1 MSIALKNTA
10 DTAEKM
16 PMVKRG
22 TAMLSDGS
30 VVCCVVDNNIAGGA
44 GDGTGVAKIYIYHS
58 PDRVTFTLKNTIT
71 PAAAIYGSGYYPR
84 VAMAI
89 GPDNALHIAYVQDG
103 DAQVKYQKYTFA
115 AGPIWTAGS
124 VETVKG
130 APGVQP
136 FHVRIDMD
144 VHPTLNVPLIVSV
157 AANGNNFYHFNWVK
171 RTSDSTW
178 RELQTTIWTTQGVY
192 HTDITCAWDRSAS
205 TGLSGRTNFAV
216 CFSKTSGTD
225 FGDELKTYN
234 VDTAAG
240 ASAILGGTLIN
251 TLNINQGARFR
262 KNWLFST
269 GTNEWTIISA
279 IGTTSASMSAFRFKI
294 TPATAATYTTTG
306 AYQRTRQAFSLL
318 YHNTNFAAIS
328 YADEKFVM
336 EGSFSNGL
344 VYSQNGSIVRN
355 VDGTSTISMSAIN
368 YAWDNFFQSS
378 GSRYAHGHFGGG
390 NSFIQSG
397 YVKLDTMFADG
408 PNGALTVLPTAGN
421 PQTFR
426 HQYNY
431 PNVAPKNVTPSAG
444 AASTTNVPVLSALV
458 DLDVNNPQ
466 GKVKVRW
473 QVASNNTFTTNLR
486 TIDESDTSFR
496 LVTNTSSG
504 VATTVATSVVPN
516 ASALFTGTWYVRA
529 AYINELGQLGT
540 YSAAQSF
547 TVGHPPSASNLSP
560 SGDTFFKYVD
570 VAGSTLVTFSWKF
583 SDPSPTDHQ
592 SAYQIVIENALTGA
606 SIVNTGKITST
617 VNSAIVGVPSTAKD
631 IQLRW
636 KVTVWDVD
644 DAAGPVSGYQTFY
657 VGDPPTVVVDAPI
670 EASVVASAQPTI
682 SFTPTTMG
690 ARLVKAYR
698 IIVTRDLPTDVVVL
712 DTNWLPVAST
722 GPFSYTLPSPVLVNS
737 ANYFVDVFIRDDQNL
752 EGTDRNSF
760 STSWTAPAAPS
771 FTVDETFYDS
781 LGYVKITWTNASV
794 DADFLSWR
802 LYRRQYDPVGPTYGA
817 WILLYE
823 TEVNQA
829 SYEYHDWLATSQANY
844 EYAVVQVADRFNS
857 AIESVYTPDSVF
869 VKTAK
874 YWLIHP
880 LDDTLNIALF
890 VNNESFEELYE
901 EEEFHVLDRGMHVDY
916 GDRLGYK
923 GTLDVQ
929 VRDNL
934 TYSARAQRLQ
944 IQALKAAKILV
955 YMRNPFGDLWLVNVA
970 GAKFERVPGMGEHEA
985 VNVTLDYTEMST

>member
-1 MSIALKNTA
+1 MSIAIKNTA

-16 PMVKRG
+16 PMIKRG
-22 TAMLSDGS
+22 TAVLSDGS
-30 VVCCVVDNNIAGGA
+30 VACCIVDNNIAGGA
-44 GDGTGVAKIYIYHS
+44 GDGTGIAKIYIYHS
-58 PDRVTFTLKNTIT
+58 SDRVTFTLKNTIT
-71 PAAAIYGSGYYPR
+71 PPTAIYGTNYYPR

-89 GPDNALHIAYVQDG
+89 GPDNSLHLAWVQDS
-103 DAQVKYQKYTFA
+103 DNQVRYQKYTFA
-115 AGPIWTAGS
+115 AGPVWTLTGTTE
-124 VETVKG
+124 VVKG
-130 APGVQP
+130 PPGAG
-136 FHVRIDMD
+136 FTHFRIDID
-144 VHPTLNVPLIVSV
+144 VHSTLGIPVISAVS
-157 AANGNNFYHFNWVK
+157 GQSNNFWNYNWFR

-192 HTDITCAWDRSAS
+192 HTDVTVAWDKSAA
-205 TGLSGRTNFAV
+205 TGPSGRTNFAV
-216 CFSKTSGTD
+216 AFSKTASGD
-225 FGDELKTYN
+225 FGDEVKVYSA
-234 VDTAAG
+234 DTAAG
-240 ASAILGGTLIN
+240 AAAVLVGTQITN
-251 TLNINQGARFR
+251 LNINQGARFR

-269 GTNEWTIISA
+269 AANEWTICSA
-279 IGTTSASMSAFRFKI
+279 IGTTSASMSAYRFKVAAGGSTI
-294 TPATAATYTTTG
+294 TITG
-306 AYQRTRQAFSLL
+306 AYQRTRQALAYQYF
-318 YHNTNFAAIS
+318 NTNFASIT

-336 EGSFSNGL
+336 EGTGSNGL

-355 VDGTSTISMSAIN
+355 VDGTSTISMSAVN

-378 GSRYAHGHFGGG
+378 GTRFPHGHYGGG
-390 NSFIQSG
+390 NSFVVSG
-397 YVKLDTMFADG
+397 FSKLDTMFADG
-408 PNGALTVLPTAGN
+408 PNGAITVLPTAGN

-431 PNVAPKNVTPSAG
+431 ANVAPKNVTPSAG
-444 AASTTNVPVLSALV
+444 AASTTNVPALSALV

-486 TIDESDTSFR
+486 TIDEADTAFR
-496 LVTNTSSG
+496 LVANTSTG
-504 VATTVATSVVPN
+504 VATVTATSKVPD

-529 AYINELGQLGT
+529 TYISELGQLGT
-540 YSAAQSF
+540 WSAAQSF

-560 SGDTFFKYVD
+560 SGDTFFQYVD
-570 VAGSTLVTFSWKF
+570 VAGSTNVTFSWKF

-592 SAYQIVIENALTGA
+592 SAYQIVVENALTGA
-606 SIVNTGKITST
+606 SVVNTGKVTSI
-617 VNSAIVGVPSTAKD
+617 VNSAIVGIPSTAKD

-657 VGDPPTVVVDAPI
+657 VGDPPTVNVDAPI
-670 EASVVASAQPTI
+670 NASTVSSAQPTI
-682 SFTPTTMG
+682 TFTPTVPG
-690 ARLVKAYR
+690 SRFVKAYR
-698 IIVTRDLPTDVVVL
+698 VVITRDLATDVVVL
-712 DTNWLPVAST
+712 DSNWLPVAST
-722 GPFSYTLPSPVLVNS
+722 GPFSYTLPSPVLVNT
-737 ANYFVDVFIRDDQNL
+737 ANYFVDVYVRDDQNL

-771 FTVDETFYDS
+771 FTVDEAFYDS
-781 LGYVKITWTNASV
+781 LGYVKVTWTNASV

-802 LYRRQYDPVGPTYGA
+802 LYRRQYDPVGPTYGT

-857 AIESVYTPDSVF
+857 AIESVYNPDAVF
-869 VKTAK
+869 LKTAK

-880 LDDTLNIALF
+880 LDDTLNIALY

-901 EEEFHVLDRGMHVDY
+901 EEEYHVLDRGMHVDY

-934 TYSARAQRLQ
+934 TFNARAQRLQ
-944 IQALKAAKILV
+944 IQDLKAAQIPV
-955 YMRNPFGDLWLVNVA
+955 YMRNPFGDLWLVNVK
-970 GAKFERVPGMGEHEA
+970 GAKFDRVPGMGEHEA
-985 VNVTLDYTEMST
+985 VNVTLDYTEISS